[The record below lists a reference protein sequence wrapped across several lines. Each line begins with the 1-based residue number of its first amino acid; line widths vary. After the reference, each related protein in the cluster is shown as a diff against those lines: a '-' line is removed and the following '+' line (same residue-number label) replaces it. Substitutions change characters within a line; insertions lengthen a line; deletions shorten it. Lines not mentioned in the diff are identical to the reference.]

1 MIVTLSDI
9 RHKRANRETIRV
21 DVFPLARQYTDR
33 LVNVICT
40 AIDGNVSDQNSD
52 NLADGKGVPDVAILH
67 ITELS
72 CLNSITSQG
81 YPFPYLI
88 VLSGETWELNPQ
100 SPIQYFIRPY
110 QGACPF
116 RNVYYPFLYMSL
128 DERKQS
134 ELQSELQ
141 SETKQ
146 SDLQSELAKQD
157 KKWMAFMYHQNYEHR
172 NAWFHKLSAYKR
184 VDGLGRACNN
194 VDRLSTRFVHNESE
208 TYNDIAV
215 RLYRDYS
222 FVLAIENTWKEG
234 YMTEKLLN
242 PILAGSIPLYWG
254 HPSAFRYINKNRVI
268 YLPDYETE
276 ELMKRLDELETN
288 PDLYQE
294 MVTQSIYTE
303 DGDPER
309 VFRKYTEAVTLHFS

>member
-1 MIVTLSDI
+1 MIVTLHDI
-9 RHKRANRETIRV
+9 RRKRANRETIRV
-21 DVFPLARQYTDR
+21 DVFPLARQYTGR
-33 LVNVICT
+33 LVDVICV
-40 AIDGNVSDQNSD
+40 AIDGKGLPDDQGS
-52 NLADGKGVPDVAILH
+52 LDGLPDVAILH

-72 CLNSITSQG
+72 CINSFVEKGKG
-81 YPFPYLI
+81 YPFPYVI
-88 VLSGETWELNPQ
+88 VLSGETWELHPQ
-100 SPIQYFIRPY
+100 IPIKYFIRPY

-116 RNVYYPFLYMSL
+116 PNVYYPFLYMSL
-128 DERKQS
+128 DERKQI
-134 ELQSELQ
+134 EQQSE
-141 SETKQ
+141 
-146 SDLQSELAKQD
+146 QSELAERD
-157 KKWMAFMYHQNYEHR
+157 KKWMAFMYHQNYDHR
-172 NAWFHKLSAYKR
+172 NEWFHKLSAYKR

-194 VDRLSTRFVHNESE
+194 VDRMSTRFVHNESE

-288 PDLYQE
+288 PDLYQQ
-294 MVTQSIYTE
+294 MVTQPIYTE